1 MIVLIIFKEY
11 LIIYIMFEELIDLEI
26 DNYINYIV
34 TPITPYLICDHFISD
49 EINKGSGKYI
59 DYDLKI
65 TANDLLKNNNY
76 SCILNGDIIQ
86 VSVDRFNYFY
96 DQILPLIKL
105 NNKKI
110 ILITSQYHLPQLHR
124 SERTDNI
131 LKDEN
136 ILLWVS
142 QNPIYTNNEKYM
154 GFPYGINQNSVNDY
168 MNYVKGKKVKE
179 ILIFNPRASVHG
191 HLPYNHIRRQH
202 EIFGKNSGPSLDYK
216 SYLQKISQAEFV
228 ISTPG
233 DRDDSYRH
241 YECIGLKAIP
251 VSNIQ
256 YKSIFG
262 ENMIYSNALEM
273 INMVENNLVNYKY
286 NEPNQDILTIK
297 YWVKKIQEIVKN

>member
-1 MIVLIIFKEY
+1 L
-11 LIIYIMFEELIDLEI
+11 
-26 DNYINYIV
+26 
-34 TPITPYLICDHFISD
+34 T
-49 EINKGSGKYI
+49 
-59 DYDLKI
+59 
-65 TANDLLKNNNY
+65 
-76 SCILNGDIIQ
+76 
-86 VSVDRFNYFY
+86 
-96 DQILPLIKL
+96 
-105 NNKKI
+105 NKKI

-142 QNPIYTNNEKYM
+142 QNPIYTNNQKYM
-154 GFPYGINQNSVNDY
+154 GFPYGVNQNSVNDY
-168 MNYVKGKKVKE
+168 MNYVKGKEGKE
-179 ILIFNPRASVHG
+179 GKDGKKGKIFNPRASVHG
-191 HLPYNHIRRQH
+191 HLPYNHIRRQY

-216 SYLQKISQAEFV
+216 SYLQKISQSEFV
-228 ISTPG
+228 ISTAG

-256 YKSIFG
+256 YQSIFG

-297 YWVKKIQEIVKN
+297 YWVKKIKEIKEIVKNC